1 MLDSVRRCYGGG
13 GRQAIPLAGRLCPF
27 KGVVLPTLKEY
38 ILPRPSGYGRFAAGN
53 AIVRAGRTPTKGMIV
68 DKVTSLDKFRVPI
81 GNQEIE
87 LQQMEY
93 AAGGMPML
101 RIRIRE
107 RSRFTIFD
115 IDPVTA
121 ERWAKSMAEW
131 SAAQPR

>member
-1 MLDSVRRCYGGG
+1 M
-13 GRQAIPLAGRLCPF
+13 
-27 KGVVLPTLKEY
+27 
-38 ILPRPSGYGRFAAGN
+38 
-53 AIVRAGRTPTKGMIV
+53 

-121 ERWAKSMAEW
+121 EHWARTMGGWA
-131 SAAQPR
+131 AAQPR

>member
-1 MLDSVRRCYGGG
+1 
-13 GRQAIPLAGRLCPF
+13 
-27 KGVVLPTLKEY
+27 
-38 ILPRPSGYGRFAAGN
+38 
-53 AIVRAGRTPTKGMIV
+53 V

-121 ERWAKSMAEW
+121 EHWARSMGAW
-131 SAAQPR
+131 AAAQPR